1 MKTQNFRKIFDRRID
16 TENVEHYIG
25 KTAAIASSSAP
36 SALDKYQ
43 YVTDQGTIPFQQDVL
58 I

>member
-16 TENVEHYIG
+16 TENVSSIVSS
-25 KTAAIASSSAP
+25 KAA

-43 YVTDQGTIPFQQDVL
+43 YVADQGTIPFQQDVF